1 MATITPFLMT
11 RDIAG
16 YNGFGLAFSNS
27 KFSATLAQDTDT
39 TLVVPLSAA
48 MGAPTT
54 GQKNKYIAI
63 FSFEPGAQVWVANN
77 ETAAKPAGATFASV
91 SSELNPSAR
100 YVEAGDTLHFLTG
113 DTSAVVGVVFYA
125 LY

>member
-1 MATITPFLMT
+1 MATITPFNMT
-11 RDIAG
+11 RDING
-16 YNGFGLAFSNS
+16 YNGFGLPFSSS
-27 KFSATLAQDTDT
+27 KYSATLAQDTDT

-48 MGAPTT
+48 MGAPTAT
-54 GQKNKYIAI
+54 QKNKYIAI

-77 ETAAKPAGATFASV
+77 ATAAKPVAASFATV

-100 YVEAGDTLHFLTG
+100 YVEAGDTLHFLTP
-113 DTSAVVGVVFYA
+113 DTTANVGVTFYA